1 MATDVES
8 RLPEEKPNTQ
18 RPPSLPPPAEIYL
31 TSILN
36 SKPVT
41 APWIDNAMQRAL
53 TYQKTI
59 QGSLN
64 TAIQVSSSGLSE
76 ISSTSQAHF
85 SQTIDSLQDV
95 KSEFGVYEGKLFGNV
110 KEGINVAASHPLI
123 TSAVAVGLGL
133 VALKRPR
140 QILYYKTLRLFTS
153 EEVSIR
159 LLTFC
164 FLFLSL
170 EALLSQADAKVK
182 ELQQSISLLKA
193 ESEKL
198 KEWKDAPSQQCS
210 YNLNRFAPGGMEDKI
225 APDRVW
231 SWEWV
236 LIGYSTL
243 GKINMICPV
252 PAGVISQD
260 EDGNRVENRGG
271 TDNAFLIS
279 NRRASLAEEELIRG
293 RTKLRQAGKQIQGVI
308 CSTYKIERQATGL
321 RDILGELPRAEA
333 SRFRSQVSSL
343 ASETKQ
349 ERNALSKMI
358 TKISNYRIS
367 V

>member
-1 MATDVES
+1 MATDEES
-8 RLPEEKPNTQ
+8 PLPEE
-18 RPPSLPPPAEIYL
+18 RPSTHLSPPLPPPAVTYL
-31 TSILN
+31 TSIVN
-36 SKPVT
+36 SKPVEET
-41 APWIDNAMQRAL
+41 APWINNAMQQAL
-53 TYQKTI
+53 IYQKTI
-59 QGSLN
+59 QGSLK
-64 TAIQVSSSGLSE
+64 TAIEASRSRLSE

-153 EEVSIR
+153 DEVSIR

-164 FLFLSL
+164 FLFLFL

-225 APDRVW
+225 APDR
-231 SWEWV
+231 
-236 LIGYSTL
+236 
-243 GKINMICPV
+243 
-252 PAGVISQD
+252 
-260 EDGNRVENRGG
+260 
-271 TDNAFLIS
+271 
-279 NRRASLAEEELIRG
+279 RRASLAEEELIRG

-308 CSTYKIERQATGL
+308 CSAYKIERQATGL

>member
-8 RLPEEKPNTQ
+8 RLSEEKPSTQ

-53 TYQKTI
+53 IYQKTI

-64 TAIQVSSSGLSE
+64 TAIQVSSSRLSE

-85 SQTIDSLQDV
+85 SQTI
-95 KSEFGVYEGKLFGNV
+95 SEFGVYEGKLFGNV

-123 TSAVAVGLGL
+123 TSADAVGLGL

-153 EEVSIR
+153 E
-159 LLTFC
+159 
-164 FLFLSL
+164 

-198 KEWKDAPSQQCS
+198 K
-210 YNLNRFAPGGMEDKI
+210 
-225 APDRVW
+225 
-231 SWEWV
+231 
-236 LIGYSTL
+236 
-243 GKINMICPV
+243 
-252 PAGVISQD
+252 
-260 EDGNRVENRGG
+260 
-271 TDNAFLIS
+271 
-279 NRRASLAEEELIRG
+279 RRASLAEEELIQG

-333 SRFRSQVSSL
+333 SRFRSQVS
-343 ASETKQ
+343 
-349 ERNALSKMI
+349 
-358 TKISNYRIS
+358 ISDSNHIHAFHM
-367 V
+367 

>member
-8 RLPEEKPNTQ
+8 RLPEEKPSTQ

-53 TYQKTI
+53 IYQKTI

-64 TAIQVSSSGLSE
+64 TAIQVSSSRLSE

-110 KEGINVAASHPLI
+110 KEGINAAASHPLI

-153 EEVSIR
+153 EE
-159 LLTFC
+159 
-164 FLFLSL
+164 
-170 EALLSQADAKVK
+170 ALLSQADAKVK

-198 KEWKDAPSQQCS
+198 K
-210 YNLNRFAPGGMEDKI
+210 
-225 APDRVW
+225 
-231 SWEWV
+231 
-236 LIGYSTL
+236 
-243 GKINMICPV
+243 
-252 PAGVISQD
+252 
-260 EDGNRVENRGG
+260 
-271 TDNAFLIS
+271 
-279 NRRASLAEEELIRG
+279 RRASLAEEELIRG